1 MTDPTLQS
9 RQRRE
14 KLLTALGLL
23 KTRYESLFHEPAT
36 PRLQSWLA
44 AKIEEEKTQTI
55 KASLSHF
62 ETDEILEL
70 LAIVEESKE
79 PFGTEDLISSA
90 QRFVAER
97 EKNFGVG
104 HAYVVSV
111 VGREYVKLL
120 VKTCEAAGFKCEFK
134 EINGGVF
141 ELTVHRKPT
150 PEQKQN
156 DEAAKRLT
164 QIMSKPKSTKKVKF
178 GSKT

>member
-1 MTDPTLQS
+1 MTDSTLQS
-9 RQRRE
+9 IQRRE

-70 LAIVEESKE
+70 FAIVSE
-79 PFGTEDLISSA
+79 
-90 QRFVAER
+90 
-97 EKNFGVG
+97 
-104 HAYVVSV
+104 
-111 VGREYVKLL
+111 
-120 VKTCEAAGFKCEFK
+120 
-134 EINGGVF
+134 
-141 ELTVHRKPT
+141 PT
-150 PEQKQN
+150 PEQKQA
-156 DEAAKRLT
+156 DEMAKKLAENLEHPV
-164 QIMSKPKSTKKVKF
+164 PKKKVKF